1 MAAATHV
8 LERRGLYILPTRS
21 GWLSGAALVA
31 MLAAAINYHNNLAF
45 LLAFLLGAVVLVSMF
60 YTHRN
65 LLGLELYAGRAEPVF
80 AGQTARVELWLRNPG
95 RRPRLGVCV
104 CLDRREVARADVPA
118 GGETRVQ
125 VPVPAR
131 RRGRLP
137 PVSVTLATDY
147 PLGLLFSWS
156 RRLDLRPRGLV
167 YPAPRGERPLP
178 APEPDR
184 RRYQSEGR
192 QAEGDD
198 FLGLRAYREGDPP
211 RHIHWK
217 AVARGQ
223 PPLTKEFGG
232 AGRDRLWLDW
242 ERLAGPDPEA
252 RLSQLA
258 RWVVEADR
266 AGLCYGL
273 RLPGLELAPERGPHQ
288 ARACLEAL
296 ALY

>member
-1 MAAATHV
+1 MAASAHT
-8 LERRGLYILPTRS
+8 LERRGLYILPTRG
-21 GWLSGAALVA
+21 GWLSGAAWVA

-45 LLAFLLGAVVLVSMF
+45 LLTFLLGAVVLVSMF
-60 YTHRN
+60 HTHRN
-65 LLGLELYAGRAEPVF
+65 LLGLEIRTGRVEPVF
-80 AGQTARVELWLRNPG
+80 AGQTARVEVWLRNPG
-95 RRPRLGVCV
+95 PRPRLGVCV
-104 CLDRREVARADVPA
+104 CLDRREVARTGVPA
-118 GGETRVQ
+118 GGETSVQ

-137 PVSVTLATDY
+137 AISVTLATDH

-156 RRLDLRPRGLV
+156 RPLTLAPRGLV
-167 YPAPRGERPLP
+167 YPAPRAHLPLP

-184 RRYQSEGR
+184 RRFQSEGH

-217 AVARGQ
+217 AVARGL

-242 ERLAGPDPEA
+242 ERLAGLDMEA

-258 RWVVEADR
+258 QWVVEADR
-266 AGLCYGL
+266 LGLCYGL
-273 RLPGLELAPERGPHQ
+273 RLPGVTLDPERGPGQ
-288 ARACLEAL
+288 ARACLERL
-296 ALY
+296 ALF